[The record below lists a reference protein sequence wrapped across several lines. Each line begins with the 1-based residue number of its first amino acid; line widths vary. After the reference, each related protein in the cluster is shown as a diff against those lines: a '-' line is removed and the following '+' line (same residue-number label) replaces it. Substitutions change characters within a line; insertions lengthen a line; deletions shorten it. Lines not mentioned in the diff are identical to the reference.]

1 MDCDH
6 DALCFVVQQ
15 HGDPP
20 AFCHK
25 KSLTCWGEA
34 AGLRHLEGT
43 LKARKKSAPKGSYT
57 AKLFADPAFL
67 RNKLLEEAQVTGCRH
82 CHHHHRQSSTSP
94 PRPSPL
100 QELAEATEPDHVAAE
115 AADLIYFAM
124 VRVVAAG
131 ADLSM
136 IESHLDLRSLKVTR
150 PPGAREEGADRRR
163 RQGARRDGEG
173 REGAA
178 LARAAAAADA
188 RGGGRR
194 RGGAHEENL
203 SGGGG
208 LRDGRST
215 VACACI
221 TRSGA
226 GLTYSVTAK
235 FWLGV
240 RDCTTKSRRVRR
252 LCTQGTMAP

>member
-67 RNKLLEEAQVTGCRH
+67 RNKLLEEAQVTGRRH
-82 CHHHHRQSSTSP
+82 TATATTASSTSP
-94 PRPSPL
+94 PLPSPL

-136 IESHLDLRSLKVTR
+136 IESHLDLRALKVTR
-150 PPGAREEGADRRR
+150 RPGLAKKERIDA
-163 RQGARRDGEG
+163 AAKALGEMG
-173 REGAA
+173 KGEKAPRSRA
-178 LARAAAAADA
+178 LLLLPMLAAAAV
-188 RGGGRR
+188 
-194 RGGAHEENL
+194 GAAVHMK
-203 SGGGG
+203 
-208 LRDGRST
+208 R
-215 VACACI
+215 I
-221 TRSGA
+221 
-226 GLTYSVTAK
+226 
-235 FWLGV
+235 
-240 RDCTTKSRRVRR
+240 
-252 LCTQGTMAP
+252 

>member
-67 RNKLLEEAQVTGCRH
+67 RNKLLEEAQVMGGRH
-82 CHHHHRQSSTSP
+82 TATTTTASSTSP
-94 PRPSPL
+94 PPPSPL

-150 PPGAREEGADRRR
+150 RPGLAKKERIDA
-163 RQGARRDGEG
+163 AAKALGEMG
-173 REGAA
+173 KGEKAPRSRA
-178 LARAAAAADA
+178 LLLLPMLAAAAV
-188 RGGGRR
+188 
-194 RGGAHEENL
+194 GAAVHMK
-203 SGGGG
+203 
-208 LRDGRST
+208 R
-215 VACACI
+215 I
-221 TRSGA
+221 
-226 GLTYSVTAK
+226 
-235 FWLGV
+235 
-240 RDCTTKSRRVRR
+240 
-252 LCTQGTMAP
+252 

>member
-67 RNKLLEEAQVTGCRH
+67 RNKLLEEAQVTGGRH
-82 CHHHHRQSSTSP
+82 TATTTTASSTSPP

-136 IESHLDLRSLKVTR
+136 IESHLDLRALKVTR
-150 PPGAREEGADRRR
+150 RPGLAKKERIDA
-163 RQGARRDGEG
+163 AAKALGEMG
-173 REGAA
+173 KGEKAPRSRA
-178 LARAAAAADA
+178 LLLLPMLAAAAV
-188 RGGGRR
+188 
-194 RGGAHEENL
+194 GAAVHMK
-203 SGGGG
+203 
-208 LRDGRST
+208 R
-215 VACACI
+215 I
-221 TRSGA
+221 
-226 GLTYSVTAK
+226 
-235 FWLGV
+235 
-240 RDCTTKSRRVRR
+240 
-252 LCTQGTMAP
+252 

>member
-82 CHHHHRQSSTSP
+82 HHRQLHLTSSP
-94 PRPSPL
+94 IPPL

-150 PPGAREEGADRRR
+150 RPGLAKKERIDA
-163 RQGARRDGEG
+163 AAKALGEMG
-173 REGAA
+173 KGEKAPRSRA
-178 LARAAAAADA
+178 LLLLPMLAAAAV
-188 RGGGRR
+188 
-194 RGGAHEENL
+194 GAAVHMK
-203 SGGGG
+203 
-208 LRDGRST
+208 R
-215 VACACI
+215 I
-221 TRSGA
+221 
-226 GLTYSVTAK
+226 
-235 FWLGV
+235 
-240 RDCTTKSRRVRR
+240 
-252 LCTQGTMAP
+252 

>member
-67 RNKLLEEAQVTGCRH
+67 RNKLLEEAQVTGGRH
-82 CHHHHRQSSTSP
+82 TATTATASSTSP
-94 PRPSPL
+94 PPSPL

-136 IESHLDLRSLKVTR
+136 IESHLDLRALKVTR
-150 PPGAREEGADRRR
+150 RPGLAKKERIDAAAKALGEMGKGEKPPRSR
-163 RQGARRDGEG
+163 
-173 REGAA
+173 A
-178 LARAAAAADA
+178 LLLLPMLAAAAV
-188 RGGGRR
+188 
-194 RGGAHEENL
+194 GAAVHMK
-203 SGGGG
+203 
-208 LRDGRST
+208 R
-215 VACACI
+215 I
-221 TRSGA
+221 
-226 GLTYSVTAK
+226 
-235 FWLGV
+235 
-240 RDCTTKSRRVRR
+240 
-252 LCTQGTMAP
+252 